1 MRSREDG
8 SSSSP
13 GWARLASVASSEEPF
28 DNGCH
33 RRTVR
38 EINECGRA
46 HLGENERVAAA
57 AALRKH
63 HLKFTKTKV
72 GGRAEEGE
80 PSVWKL
86 ATVEEALRP
95 LPPTASS
102 LRATLQHWGAGVHF
116 CRVGE
121 KVSEIHLYL
130 KSSTEGCKKIKNRKP
145 KLASERPSA
154 HGRDFAHP
162 IAYLFTHLSI
172 MILES

>member
-13 GWARLASVASSEEPF
+13 GARLSSVASLEEPF

-102 LRATLQHWGAGVHF
+102 LRATLQHWGAGVF
-116 CRVGE
+116 LGMCGATDLQSPTTIVRVG
-121 KVSEIHLYL
+121 
-130 KSSTEGCKKIKNRKP
+130 R
-145 KLASERPSA
+145 
-154 HGRDFAHP
+154 GRS
-162 IAYLFTHLSI
+162 THLTST
-172 MILES
+172 MWCAFLCWRGVPPRPPGET